1 MNAAPG
7 CRDTHDVRST
17 RYGLPLLAL
26 RVNYFKAPMKI
37 TDDQIRAL
45 ICQCNET
52 RPCLTHWSTNQMAR
66 KALGYAVQSSTRG
79 PTKAEQREARVGC
92 ATLLAGKS

>member
-1 MNAAPG
+1 
-7 CRDTHDVRST
+7 
-17 RYGLPLLAL
+17 
-26 RVNYFKAPMKI
+26 MKI
-37 TDDQIRAL
+37 TDDQIRDL

-79 PTKAEQREARVGC
+79 PTKAEQREARARC
-92 ATLLAGKS
+92 AALLSTQSKP